1 MAKFIKYEK
10 ALLEIEGKS
19 IFAEEASLGVE
30 ASVDPIENI
39 TGSVIRYAP
48 AAPLRGTLSFTHYLT
63 GTLHEFLNPLTAVE
77 WTGEPLQG
85 SLGGIDFKS
94 GYIKELSFSVRPFEP
109 IAIRSSM
116 DIYGEL
122 SVAVSGKSDAAIR
135 GTKEIPRAIGHGATT
150 YGAGT
155 NLGIDNHLGFD
166 YSVTTERN
174 PVVPVGSGLPIRVTK
189 ENTRINMT
197 VRGEDLGN
205 VLTTSGYEA
214 SLDIYVHNVYGVA
227 GATAIGRF
235 GCTGQVFSQSMSVSA
250 NGYMAGEISLG
261 QDYLTG
267 KRAV

>member
-19 IFAEEASLGVE
+19 IFAEEATLGVE
-30 ASVDPIENI
+30 ASVTPVENI

-48 AAPLRGTLSFTHYLT
+48 TAPLRGTLDFTHYLT

-94 GYIKELSFSVRPFEP
+94 GYIKELSFSVQPFAP

-122 SVAVSGKSDAAIR
+122 SVAVSGQSDAAMR
-135 GTKEIPRAIGHGATT
+135 GTKETPRAISHGART

-155 NLGIDNHLGFD
+155 DVGLDNYLSFS
-166 YSVTTERN
+166 YSVATDRN
-174 PVVPVGSGLPIRVTK
+174 AVVPIGSGLPIRVTK
-189 ENTRINMT
+189 ENTRISMSVT
-197 VRGEDLGN
+197 GEDLGQ
-205 VLTTSGYEA
+205 VLTASGYEA
-214 SLDIYVHNVYGVA
+214 ALDIYVHDVYGAA

-235 GCTGQVFSQSMSVSA
+235 GCTGQVFSQSVSVAA
-250 NGYMAGEISLG
+250 NGHMAGEISLA

-267 KRAV
+267 KRTA

>member
-19 IFAEEASLGVE
+19 IFAEEATLGVE
-30 ASVDPIENI
+30 ASVTPVENI

-48 AAPLRGTLSFTHYLT
+48 TAPLRGTLEFTHYLT
-63 GTLHEFLNPLTAVE
+63 GALHEFLNPLTAVE

-94 GYIKELSFSVRPFEP
+94 GYIKGLSFSVQPFEV
-109 IAIRSSM
+109 IAVRSSM

-122 SVAVSGKSDAAIR
+122 SVAVSGKSDAAMR
-135 GTKEIPRAIGHGATT
+135 GTKETPRAVGHGART

-155 NLGIDNHLGFD
+155 DIGIDSHLGFN
-166 YSVTTERN
+166 YSVTTDRN
-174 PVVPVGSGLPIRVTK
+174 PVVPIGSGLPIRVTK
-189 ENTRINMT
+189 KNTRISMS
-197 VRGEDLGN
+197 VRGEDLGK

-214 SLDIYVHNVYGVA
+214 ALDIYIHDVYGGA

-235 GCTGQVFSQSMSVSA
+235 GCTGQAFSQNISVSA
-250 NGYMAGEISLG
+250 NGYMAGEIAIS